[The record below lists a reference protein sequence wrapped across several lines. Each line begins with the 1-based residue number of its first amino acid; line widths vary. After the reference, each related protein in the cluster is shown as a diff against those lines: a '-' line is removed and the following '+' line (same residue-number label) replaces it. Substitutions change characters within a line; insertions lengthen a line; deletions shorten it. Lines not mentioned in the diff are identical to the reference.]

1 MSANK
6 TEHYHLHQW
15 AGADPVSL
23 PEVNH
28 NFSVLD
34 AAVARAQE
42 AAAEVPYVV
51 GTYTGTGKGGNKIAL
66 PFHASFLVIGYL
78 YGPADSATTCD
89 AVLAFGAEG
98 RSKVV
103 TMEDDGFTPVTSAKY
118 PLVNVSNAVYVY
130 IAFR

>member
-1 MSANK
+1 MSTNK

-34 AAVARAQE
+34 AAVAE
-42 AAAEVPYVV
+42 AAVVPYVV
-51 GTYTGTGKGGNKIAL
+51 GSYVGTSKSGNKISL
-66 PFHASFLVIGYL
+66 PFHPSYLIIGRL
-78 YGPADSATTCD
+78 YGPSSAALDGD
-89 AVLAFGAEG
+89 AVVAFGSEG
-98 RSKVV
+98 FAKVL
-103 TMEDDGFTPVTSAKY
+103 TIEDDGFTPITYTNHPQLNTSKVT
-118 PLVNVSNAVYVY
+118 YVY